1 MARHP
6 RWPNWPHRFG
16 GQTCD
21 VSETDEKKISTDPFH
36 EDHKMLNVKVHKRLL
51 VTLAACAATCVFGSN
66 VYADDAQG
74 TAALK
79 EQLRIMQQ
87 RIEELSRQVDSLSK
101 KTAEAQAAATA
112 PPPPPAKVAK
122 QAPEEPKF
130 EKFLKG
136 FYGTLDVSFDDTTKG
151 INGLTA
157 YSYSLVN
164 PNNPNSGY
172 VQGPAKG
179 TQQVGVLGYMPAFST
194 NKSQIGYRNTHKIDD
209 SDYDFLIQV
218 ETSLSL
224 TSAPGLRTSNTQQ
237 SNVVTGAIGLGDTY
251 LGIQNKD
258 WGKLKFGTTYS
269 PYKKSTDRLNP
280 FSGMLG
286 DYAVVMGNSGGDNRV
301 EFGTRLEHSIWYESN
316 KLGNV
321 FSFDLLISPGQNRTY
336 DNVVQSAGSPDCSGG
351 NEPGSGN
358 LLLNCDD
365 GGFGSAYSA
374 DLKFEMGGFYAT
386 AAYEMHK
393 AVNRNSDG
401 IGSNNPIYGYLFG
414 TQSPLLDFNTFNTLV
429 AEFPGYASVASPG
442 YLNDIAD
449 EAAYKF
455 GAQYAFS
462 TGTTVN
468 GMWERM
474 TRNVPAALQFQ
485 NERQRN
491 GTWFAVSQ
499 QLGPKDVVSIGWAH
513 AGQTPGDP
521 GGQHNY
527 DPLAQADTADMYTL
541 AWKHQLDKQLTWY
554 LDTALTINHG
564 NAHYDLG
571 AGGRGL
577 TTDCHDGTNTI
588 IIDGSSAGPTTWG
601 GCREQGFSTGFN
613 YKF

>member
-1 MARHP
+1 
-6 RWPNWPHRFG
+6 
-16 GQTCD
+16 
-21 VSETDEKKISTDPFH
+21 
-36 EDHKMLNVKVHKRLL
+36 MLYVKVHKPLL
-51 VTLAACAATCVFGSN
+51 VALATCAATCFLGGN
-66 VYADDAQG
+66 VYADDAQSA
-74 TAALK
+74 AALK

-87 RIEELSRQVDSLSK
+87 RIEELSRQVDNLTK
-101 KTAEAQAAATA
+101 KAETQQQAAAVA
-112 PPPPPAKVAK
+112 PAPAKVAK
-122 QAPEEPKF
+122 EAPPPEPKF

-157 YSYSLVN
+157 YSYSLSD
-164 PNNPNSGY
+164 PANPNSTP
-172 VQGPAKG
+172 VQGPPKG
-179 TQQVGVLGYMPAFST
+179 TQQIGRLGYMPAFGT
-194 NKSQIGYRNTHKIDD
+194 NKSQIGYRNTHKIGDTD
-209 SDYDFLIQV
+209 FDFLIQV

-237 SNVVTGAIGLGDTY
+237 SNVVTGAIGLGDTF
-251 LGIQNKD
+251 LGLQNKE

-301 EFGTRLEHSIWYESN
+301 EFGTRLEHSIWYESPTI
-316 KLGNV
+316 GNV
-321 FSFDLLISPGQNRTY
+321 FSFDLLASPGQNRTF
-336 DNVVQSAGSPDCSGG
+336 DNVIQSAGSPDCSGG

-365 GGFGSAYSA
+365 GGFGDAYSV
-374 DLKFEMGGFYAT
+374 DFKVQTGGFYAT
-386 AAYEMHK
+386 AAYELHK
-393 AVNRNSDG
+393 DVNRNSDG
-401 IGSNNPIYGYLFG
+401 IGSNSLIYGYLLSIH
-414 TQSPLLDFNTFNTLV
+414 SPLLDFNTFNTIV
-429 AEFPGYASVASPG
+429 GEFPGYAGIASPG
-442 YLNDIAD
+442 YLNDVGD
-449 EAAYKF
+449 ESAVKV
-455 GAQYAFS
+455 GAQYAFPF
-462 TGTTVN
+462 GLTVN
-468 GMWERM
+468 GIWERLH
-474 TRNVPAALQFQ
+474 RDLPAALEFQ
-485 NERQRN
+485 NERSRT
-491 GTWFAVSQ
+491 GVWVALSQ
-499 QLGPKDVVSIGWAH
+499 EIGKKDTVSIGFAH
-513 AGQTPGDP
+513 ASATVGDP

-527 DPLAQADTADMYTL
+527 NPLAPANTADMYTA

-588 IIDGSSAGPTTWG
+588 FTDASSAGPTTWG
-601 GCREQGFSTGFN
+601 GCRIQGVSTGLN